1 MISVRGLSRCRVND
15 QQRFARFDHY
25 LAPAD
30 FRAFD
35 ESVEGLQR
43 SQFVMLRVDSLDAF
57 DCGLERKHQA
67 AHLRMVYC
75 WIFSPSFSSK
85 LDACELIN
93 GIPQQWCR
101 IIFDGLNDAGK
112 NHCKLHLQWSRR
124 KVLCA
129 AKFLRLRGHV
139 KTRLPLANFLNQ
151 SPLSL
156 PATATGGFC
165 FGPAVSIINFNG
177 LAHCVFADQAP
188 TYPAADRRK
197 TKPSGREARAR
208 LGGHDPPTP
217 RDRAERSARA

>member
-57 DCGLERKHQA
+57 DCGLEREHQA
-67 AHLRMVYC
+67 SHLRMVYC
-75 WIFSPSFSSK
+75 WISSPSFSSK

-93 GIPQQWCR
+93 SIPQQWCR
-101 IIFDGLNDAGK
+101 IVFDGLNDAGK
-112 NHCKLHLQWSRR
+112 NYRKVHLKWSRR
-124 KVLCA
+124 KVFSA

-139 KTRLPLANFLNQ
+139 KTRSHARQLPSLESHIAARDSDWGFLFLAR
-151 SPLSL
+151 SPIFS
-156 PATATGGFC
+156 
-165 FGPAVSIINFNG
+165 FNG
-177 LAHCVFADQAP
+177 LVHCVCADRAP

-197 TKPSGREARAR
+197 TKPSDRKAGVQ
-208 LGGHDPPTP
+208 LGDHDPPTP
-217 RDRAERSARA
+217 R

>member
-57 DCGLERKHQA
+57 DCGLEREHRA
-67 AHLRMVYC
+67 SHLRKVYC
-75 WIFSPSFSSK
+75 RISLPSFSSK
-85 LDACELIN
+85 LDACELVN

-112 NHCKLHLQWSRR
+112 NHRKLHLKWSRR
-124 KVLCA
+124 KVFSA

-139 KTRLPLANFLNQ
+139 KTRSHARQLPSLHQ
-151 SPLSL
+151 SPTSR
-156 PATATGGFC
+156 PATATG
-165 FGPAVSIINFNG
+165 
-177 LAHCVFADQAP
+177 VF
-188 TYPAADRRK
+188 
-197 TKPSGREARAR
+197 
-208 LGGHDPPTP
+208 LFW
-217 RDRAERSARA
+217 